1 MNNQISCHIVLCA
14 YVYISTC
21 TYRLSYDPPRWMCH
35 CEMSHGAVAVLYS
48 WHAISDGYNY
58 EQYRE

>member
-1 MNNQISCHIVLCA
+1 MNNQISCHVVLCA
-14 YVYISTC
+14 CVYISTC
-21 TYRLSYDPPRWMCH
+21 TYMSYDPMCH

-48 WHAISDGYNY
+48 WHAISDGYHY